1 MVHLTNLVLEDNSIS
16 DISVVSSLVTLHLLA
31 LEGND
36 ITDIGPLVD
45 NLGLGAG
52 DNVRINDN
60 PIDCGGDIRYSL
72 GEYGMPAERGVDLV
86 HDCD

>member
-1 MVHLTNLVLEDNSIS
+1 MVHLTNLVLEGNSIS
-16 DISVVSSLVTLHLLA
+16 DISVVSSLVTLNLLD

-52 DNVRINDN
+52 EHVRINDN
-60 PIDCGGDIRYSL
+60 PIDCGGDTTLSHIL
-72 GEYGMPAERGVDLV
+72 ALEEREVDLD